1 MADLKYK
8 FLIFLS
14 IVLLLFSASASAE
27 EQNVNPGINDYYQE
41 PVFEQWQSIF
51 ESPGREVYDRREAI
65 LAALEL
71 KPGMNVADIGAGTGF
86 YTLMFARQVAP
97 GGKVYAVDISDEFV
111 RNIERLA
118 SEQQLN
124 NILGVVNHAKSVALP
139 DTSID
144 LAFICDTYH
153 HFEYPLT
160 TMRSL
165 HQAMRPGGTVII
177 IDFRKIEGRS
187 SSWVMGHVRE
197 NKQAVI
203 KEIEASGF
211 QFVEENDLLSSN
223 YFLKFRKL

>member
-1 MADLKYK
+1 MDDSKYK
-8 FLIFLS
+8 FLILLS
-14 IVLLLFSASASAE
+14 IVLLHFSAIAWAE

-51 ESPGREVYDRREAI
+51 ESPGREVYERRESI

-86 YTLMFARQVAP
+86 YTLMFAQQVAP

-111 RNIERLA
+111 RNIQRRA
-118 SEQQLN
+118 SEQHLD

-139 DTSID
+139 DASID

-153 HFEYPLT
+153 HFEYPMT

-177 IDFRKIEGRS
+177 IDFRKIEGQS

-211 QFVEENDLLSSN
+211 QFVEENDLLRSN